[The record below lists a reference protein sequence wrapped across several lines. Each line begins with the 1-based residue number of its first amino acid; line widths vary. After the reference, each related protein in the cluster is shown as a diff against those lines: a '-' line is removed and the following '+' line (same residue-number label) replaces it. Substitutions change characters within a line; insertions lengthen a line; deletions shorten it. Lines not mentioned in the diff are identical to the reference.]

1 MKLTKR
7 QLSLNLNVSDVTIYL
22 WERNRVEPS
31 LAQIP
36 KIIEFLG
43 RDPFEKR
50 TENLGER
57 MREYRRIHGLTQKK
71 LAEQL
76 GVDETTVAGWETDE
90 HVPIKRLRD
99 KLFHFL
105 IES

>member
-7 QLSLNLNVSDVTIYL
+7 QLSLKLNVSDITIYL
-22 WERNRVEPS
+22 WEKNKVRPS

-43 RDPFEKR
+43 HDPFNKE

-57 MREYRRIHGLTQKK
+57 IRKYRRIHGLTQKK

-76 GVDETTVAGWETDE
+76 GVDQSTLAGWERGE
-90 HVPIKRLRD
+90 HRPTKK
-99 KLFHFL
+99 KLEKVL
-105 IES
+105 GIL